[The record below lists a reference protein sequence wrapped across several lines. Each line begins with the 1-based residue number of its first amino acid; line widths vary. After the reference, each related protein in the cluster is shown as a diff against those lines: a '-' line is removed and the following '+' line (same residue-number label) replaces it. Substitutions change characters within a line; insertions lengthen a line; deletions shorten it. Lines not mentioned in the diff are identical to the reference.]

1 MTARKLMAIGF
12 RVGLLGILVA
22 GIVSSAGGANSVAT
36 ASSRGCD
43 LTPHQQRHLG
53 ASYVTSLK
61 VSGVSCRKGRK
72 VVRAFHRCRTEG
84 GKPQGKCHHKV
95 LHYRCREHRFD
106 AVPHVQYNSRATCKR
121 GSKVVKNTYTQNV

>member
-1 MTARKLMAIGF
+1 MTARKCIATGF
-12 RVGLLGILVA
+12 RVVLLGIVVT
-22 GIVSSAGGANSVAT
+22 GIVTSAGGANSVAT
-36 ASSRGCD
+36 ASSHSCD

-72 VVRAFHRCRTEG
+72 VTKAFHKCRTEN
-84 GKPQGKCHHKV
+84 GKPQGKCNHHV
-95 LHYRCREHRFD
+95 LGYSCSEHRFD
-106 AVPHVQYNSRATCKR
+106 AVPHVQYNSRATCTR